1 MKIIVKKYDYS
12 AEVTI
17 DTNGFEHCWQFEKAF
32 RLALQQEGYIEEFI
46 SEVFNEPKKLK
57 IKEIEQAK

>member
-17 DTNGFEHCWQFEKAF
+17 DTNGFVHSWQFEKAF
-32 RLALQQEGYIEEFI
+32 RLALQQEGYTEKFI

-57 IKEIEQAK
+57 IK